1 MYITSTPEW
10 LGEADALLKEAG
22 KRLEEHRNTL
32 DLHNYVMAQEWL
44 TIANVYRVGLED
56 RNVFG
61 RLQQAQIYLDKA
73 QETHGRIKLLIADW
87 DVVC

>member
-1 MYITSTPEW
+1 VVDNVGDSVSFAMDV
-10 LGEADALLKEAG
+10 GFD
-22 KRLEEHRNTL
+22 HR
-32 DLHNYVMAQEWL
+32 VIES
-44 TIANVYRVGLED
+44 ANVYRVGLED